1 MSVFEVLDPL
11 SDLCGPWP
19 KSKGSTRSV
28 VLVLAFIHMFHG
40 AKRPG
45 RAALWVFPP
54 FPSIAAV
61 INELLLEQVNA
72 VLILL
77 RFMLFWYAMLQRLSV
92 HVAASL
98 KFITVQTVHHWV

>member
-1 MSVFEVLDPL
+1 MMPADANAMYQS
-11 SDLCGPWP
+11 WQ
-19 KSKGSTRSV
+19 
-28 VLVLAFIHMFHG
+28 HG

-92 HVAASL
+92 HVVASL
-98 KFITVQTVHHWV
+98 KFITVQTVHHWVWGSGVNAGAGQGPAHLSAECLQ